1 MWTTRFFTEFR
12 DDDQGLWRVDIQAPD
27 YSGAPVRLTPAGNPL
42 EWMSSGSESQTE
54 NIIGG
59 TGTLRLIVETPEQI
73 AAFTSGGVLPNSALS
88 RRVIVTRSAEVPDP
102 NTPGFKM
109 TVTTTVWV
117 GYVQM
122 QTFSQDW
129 EAAPVEI
136 ELPLMDTVEA
146 LNHIYIDTDETAT
159 TTMQLL
165 LSAYAKALQGDGYQR
180 EKKAGQTPTGYE
192 VGGVS
197 LTDFMRTNIKEYR
210 DRYNEKNGKD
220 WTEAAVFTEH
230 YCEPEKDGK
239 PGDRATFSEAIA
251 QILSP
256 FGRLSQT
263 GPRWLFSIANVFRS
277 EIYKPDQSKEN
288 KLIQVD
294 MSEWHDTADI
304 SNAVAGADNNQG
316 VLPAPSKVTANYDP
330 EEGAIDFSGDTII
343 QLDADN
349 IKSHNSDGAKNVTW
363 HDDSGDHT
371 LRYMKIADGKS
382 DNAFLW
388 PVIVASKDH
397 MVADY
402 YQYRLNPGTQYRSKT
417 ITSSLLS
424 GNPGPWCQV
433 VQNTDGWKVV
443 EGHTLCFRRTFNITE
458 NVNEQGHDYLLKQ
471 DIVTLRVLRELI
483 TSRVSVLKFTAKMQ
497 VGNLT
502 KEADFSGADHTQ
514 EIYHPFVQIYWGPTP
529 NGKPKRVLNRHDG
542 SWIDCSSRGFF
553 FPDNAD
559 DASMIPYDRMTHG
572 QQFHL
577 PNNLPDNLPDNRG
590 YVSFRLYAS
599 GWTTPGAGAPTI
611 SYAEEYY
618 ANRDY
623 EDKEWFTLSSM
634 KLEYAAWTGDT
645 PVTLLDWNKEY
656 TDDKE
661 YQYNNGSEEVSLHF
675 KTLAGAAP
683 SASTL
688 LAPRWGFCDYAMNV
702 VRTPREMV
710 DIDAVQVT
718 TDSDIPGVTRFSLF
732 SFKVEDETT
741 PRTYY
746 PAAVGMNAKDNTVRL
761 KLIRTL

>member
-54 NIIGG
+54 NMIGS
-59 TGTLRLIVETPEQI
+59 TGTLRLLIETSEEM
-73 AAFTSGGVLPNSALS
+73 ALFTAGGVLPTSALS
-88 RRVIVTRSAEVPDP
+88 RRVIVTREAL
-102 NTPGFKM
+102 
-109 TVTTTVWV
+109 TVWV

-136 ELPLMDTVEA
+136 ELPLADTVEV
-146 LNHIYIDTDETAT
+146 LQHIYIRETETAQ
-159 TTMQLL
+159 TTMALMR
-165 LSAYAKALQGDGYQR
+165 SAYRKALQGD
-180 EKKAGQTPTGYE
+180 AGTEGYE

-197 LTDFMRTNIKEYR
+197 STDFLRTNVKEYR

-239 PGDRATFSEAIA
+239 PGDRTTYSEAIA

-256 FGRLSQT
+256 FGRLSQI
-263 GPRWLFSIANVFRS
+263 GPRWLVAMASVFNSGIYRTSPINSNQLLPVTQDEWYEPTYIS
-277 EIYKPDQSKEN
+277 E
-288 KLIQVD
+288 
-294 MSEWHDTADI
+294 
-304 SNAVAGADNNQG
+304 AVAGADNNQS

-330 EEGAIDFSGDTII
+330 EEGAVDFSGDTII
-343 QLDADN
+343 QLDGDN
-349 IKSHNSDGAKNVTW
+349 IKSNACGGARTVDW
-363 HDDSGDHT
+363 SDDSGAHS
-371 LRYMKIADGKS
+371 LCYMKIGNGNS
-382 DNAFLW
+382 DSAFLW
-388 PVIVASKDH
+388 PVVVAKPEH
-397 MVADY
+397 MTADF
-402 YQYRLNPGTQYRSKT
+402 YQYRVMPDGLVGTQYRSKRV
-417 ITSSLLS
+417 SDGLLS

-433 VQNTDGWKVV
+433 VQNLEGWKVV
-443 EGHTLCFRRTFNITE
+443 EAHTLCFRRTFNITE

-471 DIVTLRVLRELI
+471 DVITLRVLRELI
-483 TSRVSVLKFTAKMQ
+483 TSTASVVKLTAKMQ

-502 KEADFSGADHTQ
+502 READFSGADHTQ
-514 EIYHPFVQIYWGPTP
+514 EIYHPFVQIYWSATMNGSPT
-529 NGKPKRVLNRHDG
+529 GVLNRHDG
-542 SWIDCSSRGFF
+542 SWIDCASRGFYT
-553 FPDNAD
+553 PDNAD

-577 PNNLPDNLPDNRG
+577 PENRG
-590 YVSFRLYAS
+590 YVSLRLYAS

-611 SYAEEYY
+611 SYAEKYY
-618 ANRDY
+618 ANRGDQ
-623 EDKEWFTLSSM
+623 EWFTLTDL
-634 KLEYAAWTGDT
+634 KLEYAAWTGTT

-661 YQYNNGSEEVSLHF
+661 FQYNNGSEEVSLNF

-702 VRTPREMV
+702 VSSSREMV

-718 TDSDIPGVTRFSLF
+718 QADSIPGVTRFSLF
-732 SFKVEDETT
+732 QFQVKDEQK
-741 PRTYY
+741 PRLYF
-746 PAAVGMNAKDNTVRL
+746 PAAVGMNARDNTVSL

>member
-1 MWTTRFFTEFR
+1 MWTTKYFTEFK
-12 DDDQGLWRVDIQAPD
+12 DDDQGFWRVEIQAPD

-54 NIIGG
+54 NMIGG
-59 TGTLRLIVETPEQI
+59 TGALRLLIETPEQMTL
-73 AAFTSGGVLPNSALS
+73 FTANGVLPNSALS
-88 RRVIVTRSAEVPDP
+88 RRVIVTRDAL
-102 NTPGFKM
+102 
-109 TVTTTVWV
+109 TVWV

-146 LNHIYIDTDETAT
+146 LSHIYINADETAT

-165 LSAYAKALQGDGYQR
+165 RSAYAKALQGDNPD
-180 EKKAGQTPTGYE
+180 TTGNE

-197 LTDFMRTNIKEYR
+197 LTDFMRTNVKDYR
-210 DRYNEKNGKD
+210 DRYNEKNNKD
-220 WTEAAVFTEH
+220 WTEADVFPGH
-230 YCEPEKDGK
+230 YFEPEKDGK

-263 GPRWLFSIANVFRS
+263 GPRWLFSIANVFS
-277 EIYKPDQSKEN
+277 STIYKPNPNNESKL
-288 KLIQVD
+288 KQVD
-294 MSEWHDTADI
+294 MSEWSEPTDI
-304 SNAVAGADNNQG
+304 SEAVAGADNNQG
-316 VLPAPSKVTANYDP
+316 VLPAPAKVTANYNP
-330 EEGAIDFSGDTII
+330 EEGAVDFSGDTII

-349 IKSHNSDGAKNVTW
+349 IKSHNSGGAKSVTW

-402 YQYRLNPGTQYRSKT
+402 YQYRVNPSGQEGTQYRSKT
-417 ITSSLLS
+417 ITSHLLS

-443 EGHTLCFRRTFNITE
+443 EAHTLCFRRTFDITE

-471 DIVTLRVLRELI
+471 DIITMRVLRELI
-483 TSRVSVLKFTAKMQ
+483 TARVSVLKFTAKMQ

-514 EIYHPFVQIYWGPTP
+514 EIYHPFVQIYWSPTAD
-529 NGKPKRVLNRHDG
+529 GKPKRVLNRHDG
-542 SWIDCSSRGFF
+542 SWIDCASRGFF

-577 PNNLPDNLPDNRG
+577 PGNRG

-611 SYAEEYY
+611 SYAEDYY
-618 ANRDY
+618 ANRGDQ
-623 EDKEWFTLSSM
+623 EWFTLTSM

-645 PVTLLDWNKEY
+645 PVTLLDWNREY

-661 YQYNNGSEEVSLHF
+661 YQYNNGSEEVSLNF
-675 KTLAGAAP
+675 KTLANTTP

-702 VRTPREMV
+702 VRSPREMV
-710 DIDAVQVT
+710 DVDAVQVT
-718 TDSDIPGVTRFSLF
+718 QSDGIPGVTRFSLF
-732 SFKVEDETT
+732 QFQVKDEQT

-746 PAAVGMNAKDNTVRL
+746 PAAVGMNARDNTVRL